1 MNSEIINEQELEEIS
16 DADMEEI
23 FDDLLEEAD
32 EEGISTDDLLNYLEF
47 ASEEDADDIVEE
59 FITEAVRKKKSQSVL
74 AKARKKMQQ
83 WLKSAAGKLYKKNQ
97 KQRRQKIKK
106 GTIKVDKNLS
116 KNRKSWAKL
125 YNSTDVEGTEELSE
139 EDVLEIELS
148 EEEISFLQQQELISE
163 DGLLDEGLDNFFTDE
178 GDVDRD
184 TLITF
189 LNELSEEDEESI
201 TEEDAT
207 QLQEILTKISESAKS
222 RLKDAAVGAAVGA
235 GVGAAKHGADVVR
248 SKVRKFQIKGL
259 KKKIAKGKGGQRA
272 KDKLDYLKGDKK
284 QDGYLGRKT
293 GKKELLKKMGAGAV
307 GGAIGGATAKDMS
320 DSFDAETLN
329 IDSHMTAMFE
339 GEEFSQD
346 FKDRAATIFKAAVGQ
361 EIQVQLQKINEDVE
375 SHIETVEAQLAEEM
389 TDNVDKYLN
398 YVSEQW
404 MEENKVAVEQQLR
417 TELAEDFIVGLKGL
431 FDAHY
436 ISVPESKV
444 DLVDALQEKVEM
456 LEGKLSEAINENL
469 KLSDSIDTLSKETI
483 VSELSQDLNI
493 EETKKFKE
501 LAQSVEVNG
510 QIVEQLETLK
520 ESYFGATA
528 SHSEDNE
535 PIEQLTE
542 GSMAAYAAVLDRTLK

>member
-23 FDDLLEEAD
+23 LDDLLEEAD

-74 AKARKKMQQ
+74 AKARKKMKL

-97 KQRRQKIKK
+97 KQRAAKIKK

-148 EEEISFLQQQELISE
+148 EKEISFLQQQELISE
-163 DGLLDEGLDNFFTDE
+163 DGLVDEGLKNFFTDK
-178 GDVDRD
+178 GDVDQD

-207 QLQEILTKISESAKS
+207 QLQEILTKISESGKS
-222 RLKDAAVGAAVGA
+222 RIKDATALKAVVSSGVEKEEKVGA
-235 GVGAAKHGADVVR
+235 
-248 SKVRKFQIKGL
+248 KF
-259 KKKIAKGKGGQRA
+259 
-272 KDKLDYLKGDKK
+272 
-284 QDGYLGRKT
+284 
-293 GKKELLKKMGAGAV
+293 
-307 GGAIGGATAKDMS
+307 TAKKTVAKEDR
-320 DSFDAETLN
+320 SFDAEALN
-329 IDSHMTAMFE
+329 VDGHMTAIFE

-444 DLVDALQEKVEM
+444 DLVDALQEKVET

-469 KLSDSIDTLSKETI
+469 KLSGSIDTLSKETI

>member
-178 GDVDRD
+178 GDVDQD

-248 SKVRKFQIKGL
+248 SKVRKIQIKGL

-272 KDKLDYLKGDKK
+272 KDKLNYLKGDKK

-307 GGAIGGATAKDMS
+307 GGAIGGATAKELS

-444 DLVDALQEKVEM
+444 DLVDALQEKVET

>member
-1 MNSEIINEQELEEIS
+1 
-16 DADMEEI
+16 
-23 FDDLLEEAD
+23 
-32 EEGISTDDLLNYLEF
+32 
-47 ASEEDADDIVEE
+47 
-59 FITEAVRKKKSQSVL
+59 
-74 AKARKKMQQ
+74 
-83 WLKSAAGKLYKKNQ
+83 
-97 KQRRQKIKK
+97 
-106 GTIKVDKNLS
+106 
-116 KNRKSWAKL
+116 
-125 YNSTDVEGTEELSE
+125 
-139 EDVLEIELS
+139 
-148 EEEISFLQQQELISE
+148 
-163 DGLLDEGLDNFFTDE
+163 
-178 GDVDRD
+178 
-184 TLITF
+184 
-189 LNELSEEDEESI
+189 
-201 TEEDAT
+201 
-207 QLQEILTKISESAKS
+207 
-222 RLKDAAVGAAVGA
+222 
-235 GVGAAKHGADVVR
+235 
-248 SKVRKFQIKGL
+248 
-259 KKKIAKGKGGQRA
+259 
-272 KDKLDYLKGDKK
+272 
-284 QDGYLGRKT
+284 
-293 GKKELLKKMGAGAV
+293 
-307 GGAIGGATAKDMS
+307 
-320 DSFDAETLN
+320 
-329 IDSHMTAMFE
+329 
-339 GEEFSQD
+339 
-346 FKDRAATIFKAAVGQ
+346 
-361 EIQVQLQKINEDVE
+361 
-375 SHIETVEAQLAEEM
+375 M

-444 DLVDALQEKVEM
+444 DLVDALQEKVET

>member
-148 EEEISFLQQQELISE
+148 EKEISFLQQQELISE

-178 GDVDRD
+178 GDVDQD

-248 SKVRKFQIKGL
+248 SKVRKIQIKGL

-272 KDKLDYLKGDKK
+272 KDKLNYLKGDKK

-307 GGAIGGATAKDMS
+307 GGAIGGATAKELS

-444 DLVDALQEKVEM
+444 DLVDALQEKVET